1 MKTSHT
7 MRLTPILSGLLSCL
21 LFGCFAEARAAEP
34 GPAEKIY
41 REAKRYTEALDTLEL
56 DGKTTRATKDIRM
69 ETLSKY
75 LEMAEGEKPVDQ
87 AFFEN
92 IHLAAAADRLLPLFG
107 NPVPADITPPDF
119 DSSDGKVIPGL
130 HDAARL
136 LLARGHQLC
145 QQGKNSEGRDWFLR
159 AHQLART
166 VGGKREHAAACIDS
180 AAQDSAARHDAT
192 WPEAER
198 LEYFRKI
205 SQLKPLPD
213 SATAAMKIYAEASRY
228 FDGLREKKLPKD
240 SPKENAYPENE
251 YDLFRRMGAGE
262 QPVDQAFFERIGLA
276 ATADRF
282 LTVFDF
288 PAPPDM
294 CHLGGFKPYMGLME
308 IAWLFQARGHQLC
321 QQGKG
326 EEGRIWFLRVHQL
339 ARNVG
344 GERNFLQMMAA
355 GGMDTSVQSAAAR
368 YVSIWP
374 VAERLAYIEK
384 LDALTPLPDLAT
396 VIINDRKAWAPQSP
410 EYIPGYVGVAVQRVN
425 WDRRLAAL
433 KLALRHG
440 GALEAAQVAA
450 LSDANGKPL
459 KLGTLPEYPVNGR
472 MCILRELIS
481 PDEGVDQAVF
491 LIIGPIK

>member
-1 MKTSHT
+1 
-7 MRLTPILSGLLSCL
+7 MRPTPTLSGLLACL
-21 LFGCFAEARAAEP
+21 LIGGIAEARAAEP

-56 DGKTTRATKDIRM
+56 DGKTTRATKDIWM
-69 ETLSKY
+69 STLSKY
-75 LEMAEGEKPVDQ
+75 LEMTEGEKPVDQ

-92 IHLAAAADRLLPLFG
+92 INLAAAADSLLPLFG

-145 QQGKNSEGRDWFLR
+145 QQGKNSEGRDWFFR

-180 AAQDSAARHDAT
+180 AAQDSAARYTST
-192 WPEAER
+192 WPETER

-240 SPKENAYPENE
+240 SAKENAYPVNE
-251 YDLFRRMGAGE
+251 YDLFQCMGAGE

-276 ATADRF
+276 AAADRF
-282 LTVFDF
+282 LTVFDS

-294 CHLGGFKPYMGLME
+294 CHLGGFKPSIGLME

-326 EEGRIWFLRVHQL
+326 EEGRVWFLRVHQL
-339 ARNVG
+339 ARSIG
-344 GERNFLQMMAA
+344 GERNFRQFMTA
-355 GGMDTSVQSAAAR
+355 GAMDTFAKIGAAR

-384 LDALTPLPDLAT
+384 LNALTPLPDLAT
-396 VIINDRKAWAPQSP
+396 VIINDRKVWAPKSP
-410 EYIPGYVGVAVQRVN
+410 EYNPGVVGVALQRVN
-425 WDRRLAAL
+425 WDRQLAAL

-450 LSDANGKPL
+450 LSDAKGKPL
-459 KLGTLPEYPVNGR
+459 KLGTHPEYPVNGN
-472 MCILRELIS
+472 MCILRELTS
-481 PDEGVDQAVF
+481 PDEAADQAIF
-491 LIIGPIK
+491 LVIGPIK